1 MTIRGIGGLALI
13 AASIAAVGVPPQRG
27 EIDSLKRQFLH
38 PPDDARM
45 MVRWWWFGPAI
56 AKPELEREMRSMKD
70 ARHRRLRG
78 PTGLTLEAAD
88 AGVLQSSA
96 SRARA
101 RLGDGRPNHHQ
112 RTIIRASS
120 GGCRNCRLRESISP
134 RCGGTPNCR
143 DGSSDQSQPADSTDG
158 HANPPPSRRCRS
170 AKDAGETPAHAGQ
183 S

>member
-70 ARHRRLRG
+70 AGIGGFEVQPVYPLEIDNPDRGIRNLPYLSPEFLDALQFTSGKARELGLRADLTLGSGWPYGGPQIPSPWRRAGCVSNGLRSSLAAARFLPRLR
-78 PTGLTLEAAD
+78 
-88 AGVLQSSA
+88 
-96 SRARA
+96 RKAR
-101 RLGDGRPNHHQ
+101 
-112 RTIIRASS
+112 S
-120 GGCRNCRLRESISP
+120 
-134 RCGGTPNCR
+134 
-143 DGSSDQSQPADSTDG
+143 
-158 HANPPPSRRCRS
+158 
-170 AKDAGETPAHAGQ
+170 
-183 S
+183 